1 MVVKNFT
8 SVLVRNGMHFLFYSL
23 DSGSSIIHGRI
34 HKGQAIKL
42 GCFTAIRGL
51 LVGTEQETLYIN
63 TNVII
68 RRTRQGAV
76 ILLTVYAKNIW
87 CYFDFYNLQC

>member
-8 SVLVRNGMHFLFYSL
+8 AVLVRNGMHFLFYSL

-63 TNVII
+63 TIVII
-68 RRTRQGAV
+68 RRT

-87 CYFDFYNLQC
+87 CYFDFYSLQC